1 MGYIHSDLL
10 SDPSCFD
17 ALTEEWH
24 GLLARASTRV
34 PFLRPEYLKTW
45 WHYRGGGEWPE
56 ATLALIVARDEV
68 GGLAG
73 IAPLFRAFNRDGR
86 PAWLLLG
93 SIEISDYLDLIV
105 PAEQTPAFAAGLL
118 DFLAGQPDWE
128 VLDLYNL
135 PASSPTRAALAQAA
149 AARGWGAS
157 QIRLEPTPA
166 ITLPADFETYLSQ
179 QVEKKERQE
188 IRRKVRRAEGGEQA
202 VRFRVVD
209 GDEDLNVQTDAL
221 MQLMA
226 HNPDKA
232 AFFERSDSMR
242 AQFRDTIRMMA
253 ASGQLHLAFLDVDG
267 QPAAAYLSFD
277 DGRRLYVYNS
287 AIDPRYNALSA
298 GWVLLTY
305 LLQWAIA
312 NRRRVVDFLRG
323 DEDYKFRFGGI
334 PGAVYRLQI
343 APSASLSGD
352 PVPVPNPDQTPVFPP
367 EAGS

>member
-1 MGYIHSDLL
+1 MQFELKA
-10 SDPSCFD
+10 DPGCFD
-17 ALTEEWH
+17 ALAGEWQD
-24 GLLARASTRV
+24 LLARASTRV

-56 ATLALIVARDEV
+56 ATLALIVAREETGAMV
-68 GGLAG
+68 G
-73 IAPLFRAFNRDGR
+73 IAPLFRARNRDGR
-86 PAWLLLG
+86 QAWLLLG

-105 PAEQTPAFAAGLL
+105 PAERAPAFAAGLL

-149 AARGWGAS
+149 AALGWGVR

-166 ITLPADFETYLSQ
+166 IPLPADFETYLAQ

-188 IRRKVRRAEGGEQA
+188 IRRKLRRAEGGEQS
-202 VRFRVVD
+202 VRFRVVS
-209 GDEDLNVQTDAL
+209 GDDDLNVQTDAL
-221 MQLMA
+221 MRLMA
-226 HNPDKA
+226 LNPDKA

-242 AQFRDTIRMMA
+242 AQFRDTVRLMA
-253 ASGQLHLAFLDVDG
+253 SSGQLHLAFLDVDG

-277 DGRRLYVYNS
+277 DGRRLFVYNS

-298 GWVLLTY
+298 GWVLLAY

-312 NRRRVVDFLRG
+312 HGRRVVDFMRG

-334 PGAVYRLQI
+334 PGAVYRLQVTPAI
-343 APSASLSGD
+343 ELSGD
-352 PVPVPNPDQTPVFPP
+352 PVPLPNPDEAPVFPP
-367 EAGS
+367 EAG